1 MNLTGILL
9 FSSQRRSLALSA
21 VACAALVL
29 SGCMTPG
36 PANPARTGPFY
47 VPTNVK
53 AEPTLAGIRRVVVL
67 PVWSGD
73 AAPAETAAELD
84 KVAIAA
90 LQEAQRFEVVSLS
103 REAALRKFRA
113 ESFGSAAALPH
124 GFLAELQRDL
134 AVDAVLFVDVT
145 VYSAYRPLALGL
157 RGKLALIDGPRI
169 VWAFDNV
176 YSADD
181 AAVANAARNH
191 FIDADRRAPVDL
203 THGAVQS
210 PSRFATYVMA
220 SMFSTLPPVTLPLPR
235 GAATTNR

>member
-1 MNLTGILL
+1 MISARFFPFFALRRHLL
-9 FSSQRRSLALSA
+9 LPLAAGVVLALG
-21 VACAALVL
+21 
-29 SGCMTPG
+29 GCMTPG

-47 VPTNVK
+47 VPANVR

-73 AAPAETAAELD
+73 AAPAETAAEMD
-84 KVAIAA
+84 KLVVAA
-90 LQEAQRFEVVSLS
+90 LQEAQRFEVVSFS

-124 GFLAELQRDL
+124 GFLSELQRDL
-134 AVDAVLFVDVT
+134 AVDAVLFVDIT

-181 AAVANAARNH
+181 VAVANAARNH
-191 FIDADRRAPVDL
+191 FLGADQRAPVDL

-210 PSRFATYVMA
+210 PSRFATYVLA
-220 SMFSTLPPVTLPLPR
+220 SMFSTLPPVTLPPLRP
-235 GAATTNR
+235 ATSPNR

>member
-1 MNLTGILL
+1 MRPAR
-9 FSSQRRSLALSA
+9 FSSFSALRRGLVAFALAGVALALG
-21 VACAALVL
+21 
-29 SGCMTPG
+29 GCMTPG

-53 AEPTLAGIRRVVVL
+53 AEPSLAGIRRVVVL
-67 PVWSGD
+67 PVWSGS

-84 KVAIAA
+84 ALVVAA

-103 REAALRKFRA
+103 RESALRKFRA

-145 VYSAYRPLALGL
+145 VFSAYRPLALGL
-157 RGKLALIDGPRI
+157 RSKLALIDGPRI

-181 AAVANAARNH
+181 PAVANAARNH
-191 FIDADRRAPVDL
+191 FLGADQRAPVDL
-203 THGAVQS
+203 THSAIQS

-220 SMFSTLPPVTLPLPR
+220 SMFSTLPPVTLPTPR
-235 GAATTNR
+235 GAAAPNR

>member
-1 MNLTGILL
+1 MTSARNFPFFALG
-9 FSSQRRSLALSA
+9 RRVLALAAAGMA
-21 VACAALVL
+21 VTLG
-29 SGCMTPG
+29 GCMTPG

-47 VPTNVK
+47 VPANVK

-84 KVAIAA
+84 KLVVAA

-134 AVDAVLFVDVT
+134 SVDAVLFVDIT

-191 FIDADRRAPVDL
+191 FLGADQRAPVDL
-203 THGAVQS
+203 THGAIQS
-210 PSRFATYVMA
+210 PSRFATYVLA
-220 SMFSTLPPVTLPLPR
+220 SMFSTLPPVTLPPSR
-235 GAATTNR
+235 SAPSSNR

>member
-1 MNLTGILL
+1 MNLMRAFPVSGL
-9 FSSQRRSLALSA
+9 RRSLSVLM
-21 VACAALVL
+21 VAGLAFTLG
-29 SGCMTPG
+29 GCMTPG

-53 AEPTLAGIRRVVVL
+53 AEPTLAGIRRVALL

-84 KVAIAA
+84 RLAIAA

-103 REAALRKFRA
+103 RESALRKFRA
-113 ESFGSAAALPH
+113 ESFGSASALPH
-124 GFLAELQRDL
+124 GFLSELQRDL

-157 RGKLALIDGPRI
+157 RGKLVLIAGPRI

-191 FIDADRRAPVDL
+191 FLGADQRAPVDL

-220 SMFSTLPPVTLPLPR
+220 SMFSTLPPVTLPPPR
-235 GAATTNR
+235 GAVAPNR